1 MTEKY
6 EVVDSIES
14 LQNTITRVRKAQ
26 EEFSKFSQEKV
37 DQIFKAAA
45 IAAKAQP
52 KELWLTHYSPSLIR
66 PEEYIR
72 DMKKIFPRIHTAK
85 DGRTVELEFEEE

>member
-1 MTEKY
+1 MAEKY

-37 DQIFKAAA
+37 DQIF
-45 IAAKAQP
+45 
-52 KELWLTHYSPSLIR
+52 
-66 PEEYIR
+66 
-72 DMKKIFPRIHTAK
+72 
-85 DGRTVELEFEEE
+85 